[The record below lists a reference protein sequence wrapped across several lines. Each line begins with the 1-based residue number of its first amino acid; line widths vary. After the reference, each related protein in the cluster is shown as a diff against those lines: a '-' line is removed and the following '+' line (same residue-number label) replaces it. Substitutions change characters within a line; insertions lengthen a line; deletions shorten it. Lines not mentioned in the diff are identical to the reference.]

1 MTYYQ
6 IKNKL
11 IYRRYRVLK
20 SIIQEIKYINIKSFK
35 CNVLLLLDIIYSYT
49 NSIYGCD
56 DYLYRLNNYYSK
68 LCIAEMNERIFIEEN
83 IRKMQNC
90 FNHFDVDYKS
100 FRKFS

>member
-6 IKNKL
+6 NKNNL
-11 IYRRYRVLK
+11 IYRRYRMFK
-20 SIIQEIKYINIKSFK
+20 HIIWQIKYINIKSFK
-35 CNVLLLLDIIYSYT
+35 CNVLSILDIIYSYT

-68 LCIAEMNERIFIEEN
+68 LCIAEINERIFIEEN
-83 IRKMQNC
+83 TRKMHNC
-90 FNHFDVDYKS
+90 FKHFDVDYKK